1 MIQRLFAVTVLFTA
15 FACQAYADQLT
26 LSNGDRVSGKL
37 IKKDGNNLTVKTD
50 LMGEVTIPWDKVVTV
65 TAEGPLYVDLSDGK
79 SLVGKVGVNAK
90 EEKLEVASAT
100 STESAALANVVA
112 IRDPETQKKHERL
125 QNPGWLDLWEGFADF
140 GWSAARGNART
151 NLLATA
157 FNATRETRTDKITA
171 YFNQIYSKA
180 LVEGDLATTANAVRG
195 GWSYNRN
202 LNSRLFATLFNDYE
216 YDQFQDLD
224 LRFVAGGGLGY
235 TALKDDR
242 KRLDLLGGLAYNHE
256 KFNTPL
262 TRNSAEGY
270 WGDDF
275 NYKVSGRAELTQRFR
290 MFHNVSDPGP
300 YRINF
305 DLGLVTTVN
314 RWLSW
319 QLTVSD
325 RFLSNPV
332 FGRQRNDVL
341 YTTGLRIRFAH

>member
-1 MIQRLFAVTVLFTA
+1 MMIQRLFAVTVLLTA
-15 FACQAYADQLT
+15 FVCQARADQVS
-26 LSNGDRVSGKL
+26 LSNGDRVSGKV
-37 IKKDGNNLTVKTD
+37 IKKDGDKLTVKTD
-50 LMGEVTIPWDKVVTV
+50 LMGEVTIPWDKVMTV
-65 TAEGPLYVDLSDGK
+65 TSDDPLYVELTGGK

-90 EEKLEVASAT
+90 EKKLEVATAT
-100 STESAALANVVA
+100 STESTALADVVA
-112 IRDPETQKKHERL
+112 IDDPRL
-125 QNPGWLDLWEGFADF
+125 QNPGWLDLWEGTVDF
-140 GWSAARGNART
+140 GWAAARGNART
-151 NLLATA
+151 NTLATA

-171 YFNQIYSKA
+171 YFNQIYSRA
-180 LVEGDLATTANAVRG
+180 LVEGILAPTANAVRG
-195 GWSYNRN
+195 GWSYNKN
-202 LNSRLFATLFNDYE
+202 LSPRLFATLLNDYE

-224 LRFVAGGGLGY
+224 LRFVLGGGLGY

-242 KRLDLLGGLAYNHE
+242 KRLDLLGGAAYNHE
-256 KFNTPL
+256 KFDTPL
-262 TRNSAEGY
+262 TRNSAEAY

-275 NYKVSGRAELTQRFR
+275 NYKVSGRADLTQRFR

-325 RFLSNPV
+325 RYLSNPV
-332 FGRQRNDVL
+332 LGRLNNDIL